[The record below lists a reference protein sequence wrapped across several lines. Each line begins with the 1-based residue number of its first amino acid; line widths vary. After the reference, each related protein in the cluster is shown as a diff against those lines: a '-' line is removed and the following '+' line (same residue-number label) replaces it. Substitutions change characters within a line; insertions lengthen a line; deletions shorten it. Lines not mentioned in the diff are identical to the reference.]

1 MSDSTYQLPDSEQP
15 ILFFDGVCNLCDGFV
30 QKIIKNDSKELFRF
44 SSLQSGTGTSLL
56 RFINEKEGTV
66 PDSLIL
72 LYKGQYYKKSDAVL
86 KVGKLLGGKWSLI
99 AAGKIIPAFIR
110 DLMYDFV
117 AKNRYKWFG
126 KQDNCMIPTPELKTR
141 FLD

>member
-44 SSLQSGTGTSLL
+44 SSLQSGAGASLL
-56 RFINEKEGTV
+56 RFINEKEGAV

-99 AAGKIIPAFIR
+99 AAGKIIPAYIR

-126 KQDNCMIPTPELKTR
+126 KQDNCMIPRPELKTR